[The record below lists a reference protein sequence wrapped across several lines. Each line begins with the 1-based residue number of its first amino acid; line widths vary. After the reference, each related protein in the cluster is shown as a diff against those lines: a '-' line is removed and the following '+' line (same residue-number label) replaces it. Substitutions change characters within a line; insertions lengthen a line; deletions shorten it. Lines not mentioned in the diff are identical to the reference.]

1 MSYVI
6 NIYDK
11 HARYPS
17 IFHFLHAQ
25 SHNNIAMMNFAYRFL
40 ITMAFLGPN
49 IYQITRRGIFQSI
62 RWNGVVAFQSMAPKC
77 SSSTRTQNYASNH
90 HQYQPLAL
98 ALHKHH
104 LSIAAASSSF
114 TQLFM
119 SSDDENDNAET
130 IPTRTSF
137 NIPILKKETVRLVGD
152 DESWADDSND
162 VGDDESWA
170 DDSNDEDGIPLVDGD
185 NPSASWGLMDAPYK
199 MVLCVNTSLGM
210 GKGMCQCHDTIYC
223 LWYIIVF

>member
-1 MSYVI
+1 
-6 NIYDK
+6 
-11 HARYPS
+11 
-17 IFHFLHAQ
+17 
-25 SHNNIAMMNFAYRFL
+25 MNFAFL
-40 ITMAFLGPN
+40 ITMASLGPN
-49 IYQITRRGIFQSI
+49 IYQITRRGVLKSS
-62 RWNGVVAFQSMAPKC
+62 RWNGVVAFQSMAPKH
-77 SSSTRTQNYASNH
+77 SSSTRTQNYASNYH
-90 HQYQPLAL
+90 HYQPLVTAFP
-98 ALHKHH
+98 KYH
-104 LSIAAASSSF
+104 LSTATIPSSF

-119 SSDDENDNAET
+119 SSDDDDNDDT

-137 NIPILKKETVRLVGD
+137 NIPILKKETVRLD

-162 VGDDESWA
+162 D
-170 DDSNDEDGIPLVDGD
+170 DGIPLVDGD

>member
-1 MSYVI
+1 M
-6 NIYDK
+6 
-11 HARYPS
+11 R
-17 IFHFLHAQ
+17 
-25 SHNNIAMMNFAYRFL
+25 MMNFACRFL

-49 IYQITRRGIFQSI
+49 IHRITRRGVLQSS
-62 RWNGVVAFQSMAPKC
+62 RWNGVAAFQSMAPKR
-77 SSSTRTQNYASNH
+77 SSSTRIQNYASNY
-90 HQYQPLAL
+90 HQYQPLVTTFP
-98 ALHKHH
+98 KHH
-104 LSIAAASSSF
+104 LSTATASSSF

-119 SSDDENDNAET
+119 SSDNAET

-137 NIPILKKETVRLVGD
+137 NIPILKKETVRL
-152 DESWADDSND
+152 